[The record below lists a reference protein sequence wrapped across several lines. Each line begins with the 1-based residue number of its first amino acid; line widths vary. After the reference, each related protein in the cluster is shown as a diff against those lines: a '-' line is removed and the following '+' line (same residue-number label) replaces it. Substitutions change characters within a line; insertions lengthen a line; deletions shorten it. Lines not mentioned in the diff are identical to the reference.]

1 MAAKANPNRLADAND
16 GNGGGTYADNNV
28 TDEFYWAAAELFTTT
43 GASNYRADVT
53 GSSLFRGA
61 GFNQGGFDWWWTA
74 GLGDTTLAIVPNGL
88 PASDVSATKQ
98 AFAGYADRLLNQANS
113 QGYPVPTSPSGG
125 YYWGSNST
133 VANAANVLALAHDF
147 TGQARYR
154 AGVYQALDYL
164 FGRNPF
170 NFSYISGYGERA
182 ARNMHHRFWANQLDA
197 SSPNPPPGALA
208 GGPNVELQDPVASAQ
223 LAGCR
228 PQKCYLDDIEAWSL
242 NEVTINWNSAL
253 AWLAYWAAEK
263 VGASTQDTTP
273 PSAPGTPTASGTTA
287 TGTTLSWPAATDNVA
302 VTGYDILRAPGT
314 GAFTQVGTAPGTP
327 FTDTGLSP
335 NTTYRY
341 QVRARD
347 AAGNTSPVSPT
358 VTVTTLAG
366 DGGGCTVAATTQTQ
380 WATGYVIQPV
390 AVTNPG
396 TTTITGWT
404 VTFTLPA
411 GHTVT
416 GHWNATLTTSG
427 QTVTVRGNSN
437 TSTVAPGGQVEW
449 GLQASRPSGNT
460 ALPSGYTC
468 TPS

>member
-1 MAAKANPNRLADAND
+1 
-16 GNGGGTYADNNV
+16 V

-61 GFNQGGFDWWWTA
+61 GFNQGGFDWGWTA
-74 GLGDTTLAIVPNGL
+74 AMGDTTLALVPNGL
-88 PASDVSATKQ
+88 SASDVSATRA
-98 AFAGYADRLLNQANS
+98 AFAGYADRLLNQSNS

-125 YYWGSNST
+125 FYWGSNGT
-133 VANAANVLALAHDF
+133 IANAANVLALAHDF

-170 NFSYISGYGERA
+170 NFSYVAGYGERA
-182 ARNMHHRFWANQLDA
+182 ARNMHHRFWANQLNS
-197 SSPNPPPGALA
+197 SSPNPPPGSLA

-253 AWLAYWAAEK
+253 AWLTYWAAEK
-263 VGASTQDTTP
+263 AGGTSTPDSTP
-273 PSAPGTPTASGTTA
+273 PSTPGTPTASGTTA
-287 TGTTLSWPAATDNVA
+287 TGTTLSWPAATDNVGVA
-302 VTGYDILRAPGT
+302 GYDILRATGT
-314 GAFTQVGTAPGTP
+314 GTFTQVGTATGTS
-327 FTDTGLSP
+327 FTDTGLSA

-347 AAGNTSPVSPT
+347 AAGNTSAVSPT
-358 VTVTTLAG
+358 VTVTTSTG
-366 DGGGCTVAATTQTQ
+366 GGGGCTVAATTQTQ

-427 QTVTVRGNSN
+427 QTVTVRGNAN
-437 TSTVAPGGQVEW
+437 TSTVAPGGRVEW
-449 GLQASRPSGNT
+449 GFQASRPSGNT
-460 ALPSGYTC
+460 AFPSGYTC